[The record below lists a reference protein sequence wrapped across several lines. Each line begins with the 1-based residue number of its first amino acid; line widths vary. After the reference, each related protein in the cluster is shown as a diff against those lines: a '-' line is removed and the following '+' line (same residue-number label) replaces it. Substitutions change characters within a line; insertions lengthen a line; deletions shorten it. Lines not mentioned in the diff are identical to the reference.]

1 MTDNYLIETK
11 DNGEVRISE
20 DVISTI
26 SIVAAESVEGVV
38 EMQSNLKSSVTQ
50 MLGVKNLNRGVKVS
64 LGEEQASIDVFITVL
79 YGVNIVDVCKLVQKK
94 IKEAVEN
101 MTDLEVVEVNV
112 HVSGIALEDKDKD
125 KVKA

>member
-11 DNGEVRISE
+11 GDGEVRISE
-20 DVISTI
+20 DVIATI

-64 LGEEQASIDVFITVL
+64 IGEEEAVIDVFITVL
-79 YGVNIVDVCKLVQKK
+79 YGINIVDVCKLVQGK

-112 HVSGIALEDKDKD
+112 HVSGIALEDKE

>member
-11 DNGEVRISE
+11 GDGEVRISE
-20 DVISTI
+20 DVIATI

-38 EMQSNLKSSVTQ
+38 EMQPNLKSSVTQ

-64 LGEEQASIDVFITVL
+64 IGEGEAVIDAFITVL
-79 YGVNIVDVCKLVQKK
+79 YGINIVDVCKLVQEK

-112 HVSGIALEDKDKD
+112 HVSGIALEDKE

>member
-64 LGEEQASIDVFITVL
+64 IGEEQASIDVFITVL

>member
-11 DNGEVRISE
+11 GDGEVRISE
-20 DVISTI
+20 DVIATI

-50 MLGVKNLNRGVKVS
+50 MLGVKNLNRGVKVRI
-64 LGEEQASIDVFITVL
+64 GEEEAVIDVFITVL
-79 YGVNIVDVCKLVQKK
+79 YGINIVDVCKLVQEK

-112 HVSGIALEDKDKD
+112 HVSGIALEDKE

>member
-11 DNGEVRISE
+11 GDGEVRISE
-20 DVISTI
+20 DVIATI

-64 LGEEQASIDVFITVL
+64 IGEEEAVIDVFITVL
-79 YGVNIVDVCKLVQKK
+79 YGINIVDACKLVQEK

-112 HVSGIALEDKDKD
+112 HVSGIALEDKE

>member
-11 DNGEVRISE
+11 GDGEVRISE
-20 DVISTI
+20 DVIATI

-50 MLGVKNLNRGVKVS
+50 MLGVKNLNRGVKVNI
-64 LGEEQASIDVFITVL
+64 GEEEAVIDVFITVL
-79 YGVNIVDVCKLVQKK
+79 YGINIVDVCKLVQEK

-112 HVSGIALEDKDKD
+112 HVSGIALEDKE

>member
-11 DNGEVRISE
+11 GDGEVRISE
-20 DVISTI
+20 DVIATI

-38 EMQSNLKSSVTQ
+38 EMQPNLKYSVTQ

-64 LGEEQASIDVFITVL
+64 IGEGEAVIDTFITVL
-79 YGVNIVDVCKLVQKK
+79 YGINIVDVCKLVQEK

-112 HVSGIALEDKDKD
+112 HVSGIALEDKE

>member
-11 DNGEVRISE
+11 GDGEVRISE
-20 DVISTI
+20 DVIATI
-26 SIVAAESVEGVV
+26 SIVAAESVEGVI

-64 LGEEQASIDVFITVL
+64 IGEGEAVIDAFITVL
-79 YGVNIVDVCKLVQKK
+79 YGINIVDVCKLVQAK

-112 HVSGIALEDKDKD
+112 HVSGIALEDKE

>member
-11 DNGEVRISE
+11 GDGEVRISE
-20 DVISTI
+20 DVIATI

-64 LGEEQASIDVFITVL
+64 IGEEEAVIDVFITVL
-79 YGVNIVDVCKLVQKK
+79 YGINIVDVCKIVQEK

-112 HVSGIALEDKDKD
+112 HVSGIALEDKE

>member
-1 MTDNYLIETK
+1 MTDNYLIEIK
-11 DNGEVRISE
+11 GDGEVRISE
-20 DVISTI
+20 DVIATI

-64 LGEEQASIDVFITVL
+64 IGEEEAVIDVFITVL
-79 YGVNIVDVCKLVQKK
+79 YGINIVDVCKLVQEK

-112 HVSGIALEDKDKD
+112 HVSGIALEDKE

>member
-11 DNGEVRISE
+11 GDGEVRISE
-20 DVISTI
+20 DVIATI

-64 LGEEQASIDVFITVL
+64 IGEEEAVIDVFITVL
-79 YGVNIVDVCKLVQKK
+79 YGINIVDVCKLVQEK

-112 HVSGIALEDKDKD
+112 HVSGIALEDKE